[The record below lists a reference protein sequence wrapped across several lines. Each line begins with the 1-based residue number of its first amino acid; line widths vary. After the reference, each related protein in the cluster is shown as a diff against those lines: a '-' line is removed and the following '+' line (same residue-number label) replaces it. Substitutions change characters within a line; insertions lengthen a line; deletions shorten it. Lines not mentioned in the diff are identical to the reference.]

1 MPKTIQD
8 TGEIIREQERSLI
21 NVADEPGQLNDIA
34 VGQFESSNKRF
45 FESKLFQ
52 SILFVYYYNQWKP
65 GASILG
71 GMGDTPSPIFRLGG
85 RISNCPPHFF
95 ICSMK
100 FNSALFSVYCG
111 HCLSPSIL
119 SNIIQI
125 QTRSHMLTQSCFFS
139 NFLRCY

>member
-71 GMGDTPSPIFRLGG
+71 GWGG
-85 RISNCPPHFF
+85 HFPP
-95 ICSMK
+95 
-100 FNSALFSVYCG
+100 
-111 HCLSPSIL
+111 
-119 SNIIQI
+119 
-125 QTRSHMLTQSCFFS
+125 
-139 NFLRCY
+139 NF